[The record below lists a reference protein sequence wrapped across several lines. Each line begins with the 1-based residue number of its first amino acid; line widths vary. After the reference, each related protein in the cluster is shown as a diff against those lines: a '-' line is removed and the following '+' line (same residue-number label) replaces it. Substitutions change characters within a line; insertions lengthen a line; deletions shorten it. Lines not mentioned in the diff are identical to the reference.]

1 VPELITGGQGDPAD
15 RGDADSGAAAALR
28 AFASGQGSEH
38 AALSALASARLLIP
52 VVAVLAEPAAPDEQA
67 GPYGRTVAPGPAP
80 QPGSAPPGPGPRPGS
95 APPGLPGP
103 RPGSALRREK
113 VSEMALPTLIGH
125 DGRPAV
131 LAFTGLAALL
141 AWRPDARPV
150 PVPAGPVWRA
160 AAGIADAVVIDVAGP
175 VPLAVDGARLAALA
189 AGRPVPPPEEDPD
202 VLAAVA
208 AAVAGEPAI
217 AGFGLRAGDDGTDLT
232 VELALAAGHQPGG
245 ARAQEAAGRAA
256 SRIMAAAGDRLRR
269 GIAVAIS
276 AGGVP
281 GRPVS
286 SV

>member
-1 VPELITGGQGDPAD
+1 VPELIIGGQGDPAD
-15 RGDADSGAAAALR
+15 RGDADPRAAAALR
-28 AFASGQGSEH
+28 ALASGQGGEH

-52 VVAVLAEPAAPDEQA
+52 VVAVPAEPAAPGEQA
-67 GPYGRTVAPGPAP
+67 GPDGRPVAPR
-80 QPGSAPPGPGPRPGS
+80 PGSGPRPGS
-95 APPGLPGP
+95 APPGPTLPGP
-103 RPGSALRREK
+103 PPGSAPRREK
-113 VSEMALPTLIGH
+113 ITEMALPTLIGH

-131 LAFTGLAALL
+131 LAFTGLPALL
-141 AWRPDARPV
+141 AWQPDARPV
-150 PVPAGPVWRA
+150 PVPAGQVWRA
-160 AAGIADAVVIDVAGP
+160 AAGTAEAVVIDVAGP

-189 AGRPVPPPEEDPD
+189 AGRPVPLPEEDPD

-245 ARAQEAAGRAA
+245 ARAQETAGRAA
-256 SRIMAAAGDRLRR
+256 ARIMAATGDRLRR

-276 AGGVP
+276 AAGVP

-286 SV
+286 SA

>member
-15 RGDADSGAAAALR
+15 RGDADPGAAAALR
-28 AFASGQGSEH
+28 AFASGQGSEY

-52 VVAVLAEPAAPDEQA
+52 VVAVLAEPAAPDAQA
-67 GPYGRTVAPGPAP
+67 LPDGRAIAPG
-80 QPGSAPPGPGPRPGS
+80 
-95 APPGLPGP
+95 PGP

-131 LAFTGLAALL
+131 LAFTGLPALL
-141 AWRPDARPV
+141 AWRTDARPV
-150 PVPAGPVWRA
+150 PVPAGQVWRA
-160 AAGIADAVVIDVAGP
+160 ATGAADAVVIDVAGP

-189 AGRPVPPPEEDPD
+189 AGRPVPPPQEDPD

-208 AAVAGEPAI
+208 AAVAGEPVI
-217 AGFGLRAGDDGTDLT
+217 AEFGLRAGDDGTDLT

-256 SRIMAAAGDRLRR
+256 ARIMAAGGDRLRR

-276 AGGVP
+276 SGSGP
-281 GRPVS
+281 GWPVS
-286 SV
+286 SA